1 MNSSHP
7 ELDAYYDGEVSPQQR
22 RAIAEHVHSCAVCQ
36 QELAERRRLSALLRT
51 VPAPAPRLSVAQVR
65 RRLPERALR
74 AKQGLVFA
82 PLALAFL
89 SWSVLTALV
98 RLADGVLSFL
108 PFTFHGQPWLLSWL
122 RPLLELPFLQAIG
135 QVLSLRGWIG
145 WDEWA
150 WLGFSLLWAAMSA
163 GLLVLEWAWTRH
175 QTQFA

>member
-1 MNSSHP
+1 MNSIHP
-7 ELDAYYDGEVSPQQR
+7 DLDAYYDGEVSPQQR
-22 RAIAEHVHSCAVCQ
+22 RALAAHVNTCPVCQ

-51 VPAPAPRLSVAQVR
+51 APAPLPRLNVAQMC
-65 RRLPERALR
+65 RRLPERTPR
-74 AKQGLVFA
+74 MKQSLVFA

-89 SWSVLTALV
+89 SWSVLTAIV
-98 RLADGVLSFL
+98 RLADGVLRFL
-108 PFTFHGQPWLLSWL
+108 PFPFQGQPWLLSWL

-163 GLLVLEWAWTRH
+163 GLLVLEWAWSRH